1 MKTSAKIFTG
11 LTVMIVLALTAAVV
25 ALAIGLHSANMRA
38 EEQTRRVNA
47 MYEAALC
54 ESLDAVTQTENDI
67 AKMLISV
74 GEDTNISLASDVRM
88 SAGSAAA
95 RVATLPVDVYSYSG
109 LEKFLNQVADFMSG
123 YIRTA
128 EAGGD
133 TDDYSE
139 QFATLHDT
147 VKSVRR
153 KLEEAADKLGGDYS
167 IAADIGES
175 GSFEIGEGE
184 FNVEYPGIIYDGP
197 FSDSRD
203 RSWKGTAELA
213 EVSEEEAAAA
223 AGRLGITDVR
233 VTGRT
238 TGDAELYHMEGSYEG
253 GDACV
258 SVTVRGGR
266 IASFSS
272 RCADGDGDMTQSEA
286 NGLAL
291 GYARKAGYS
300 DDLVPVWYNAYDGT
314 AMVTL
319 APERNGVIFYPDLVK
334 IKLCASDGKLL
345 GIEAYSYCANY
356 RDRDLPSVVMDR
368 DAVLGCIFAGLSVQ
382 HIRLALIPDGSAERL
397 CYEISAEYDGMDY
410 FVYIDAKDGK
420 QADILRVIDTVY
432 GKQVI

>member
-167 IAADIGES
+167 IAADIGERAA
-175 GSFEIGEGE
+175 
-184 FNVEYPGIIYDGP
+184 V
-197 FSDSRD
+197 SR
-203 RSWKGTAELA
+203 
-213 EVSEEEAAAA
+213 
-223 AGRLGITDVR
+223 
-233 VTGRT
+233 
-238 TGDAELYHMEGSYEG
+238 
-253 GDACV
+253 
-258 SVTVRGGR
+258 
-266 IASFSS
+266 
-272 RCADGDGDMTQSEA
+272 
-286 NGLAL
+286 
-291 GYARKAGYS
+291 
-300 DDLVPVWYNAYDGT
+300 
-314 AMVTL
+314 
-319 APERNGVIFYPDLVK
+319 
-334 IKLCASDGKLL
+334 
-345 GIEAYSYCANY
+345 
-356 RDRDLPSVVMDR
+356 
-368 DAVLGCIFAGLSVQ
+368 
-382 HIRLALIPDGSAERL
+382 
-397 CYEISAEYDGMDY
+397 
-410 FVYIDAKDGK
+410 
-420 QADILRVIDTVY
+420 
-432 GKQVI
+432 